1 MLVSKINRNLI
12 GSLALVSKK
21 PAIYQVK
28 CQGRFLLPFDVL
40 WIFSM
45 ANLSRGCP
53 VTHTTRLVPSRY
65 LCVFVVREDWGLG

>member
-1 MLVSKINRNLI
+1 MSNIKRNLI

-45 ANLSRGCP
+45 ATLSRGCP
-53 VTHTTRLVPSRY
+53 ITHTTRLLPSCY
-65 LCVFVVREDWGLG
+65 LCGFGMREDWGLG